1 MGGPG
6 SGRKKGS
13 GKGKVGDPM
22 TARKIARNK
31 AQDKTY
37 KAMKSG
43 KVPSAYSRGSLK
55 KAAKKQKTFIGK
67 DGVRYMA

>member
-13 GKGKVGDPM
+13 KKIGDPM
-22 TARKIARNK
+22 TARRMARNK

-43 KVPSAYSRGSLK
+43 KVPSAYSRSSLK
-55 KAAKKQKTFIGK
+55 KNGN
-67 DGVRYMA
+67 